1 MSSKDAFI
9 AAILLSIKLSTT
21 TVKKD
26 AQLMINKDDLAHQ
39 SYQLTVTLKIT
50 VYSLPAD
57 WSPVLYI
64 DPHTN
69 GKVCERV
76 LDHLLVCIEPS
87 AILVG
92 RSQTVFCPTH
102 RVALLHFFLKR
113 IIQLLVLVLDS

>member
-26 AQLMINKDDLAHQ
+26 AQLMINKDDPAQQ

-64 DPHTN
+64 DP
-69 GKVCERV
+69 
-76 LDHLLVCIEPS
+76 
-87 AILVG
+87 
-92 RSQTVFCPTH
+92 Q
-102 RVALLHFFLKR
+102 
-113 IIQLLVLVLDS
+113 QW

>member
-64 DPHTN
+64 DP
-69 GKVCERV
+69 
-76 LDHLLVCIEPS
+76 
-87 AILVG
+87 
-92 RSQTVFCPTH
+92 Q
-102 RVALLHFFLKR
+102 
-113 IIQLLVLVLDS
+113 QW